1 MSPVLTRPRPQSTPA
16 QRRRDLL
23 TVAAATLIGIGV
35 LISITAALRG
45 PELIDR
51 VTIVNDTPYLVD
63 VEVTTGDQDGWVGL
77 GPVSPGTR
85 HSFQSVIDQG
95 DRWVFHVTSG
105 PYDGGEFAVS
115 KRRLEEGDWR
125 VIIPDHARTRL
136 EADGAERPSHR

>member
-23 TVAAATLIGIGV
+23 AVAAATLIGIAV

-51 VTIVNDTPYLVD
+51 VTILNDTPYLLD
-63 VEVTTGDQDGWVGL
+63 VEVTTGGHDGWLGL
-77 GPVSPGTR
+77 GPVSPGAS

-95 DRWVFHVTSG
+95 DRWTFHITSG
-105 PYDGGEFAVS
+105 AYDGGEFTVS
-115 KRRLEEGDWR
+115 KRRLQEGDWR
-125 VIIPDHARTRL
+125 VVIPDDVRDRL
-136 EADGAERPSHR
+136 EADGAEPPFDR

>member
-16 QRRRDLL
+16 QRRRELL
-23 TVAAATLIGIGV
+23 TAAAATLIGIAV

-63 VEVTTGDQDGWVGL
+63 VEVTTGDHDGWLDL
-77 GPVSPGTR
+77 GPVSPAASHG
-85 HSFQSVIDQG
+85 FQSVIDQS
-95 DRWVFHVTSG
+95 DRWIFHITSG

-115 KRRLEEGDWR
+115 KRRLEERDWR
-125 VIIPDHARTRL
+125 VEIPDDARDRL
-136 EADGAERPSHR
+136 EADGAEPPADR

>member
-16 QRRRDLL
+16 QRRRDLV
-23 TVAAATLIGIGV
+23 TVAAATLIGIAV

-45 PELIDR
+45 PEFIDR

-63 VEVTTGDQDGWVGL
+63 VEVTAYGHDGWLGL

-95 DRWVFHVTSG
+95 DRWVFHITSG
-105 PYDGGEFAVS
+105 PYDGGEFSVS

-125 VIIPDHARTRL
+125 VVIPDDARHRL
-136 EADGAERPSHR
+136 EADGAEPPASR